1 MNNSLLPRN
10 STQLER
16 DLELLIARSS
26 DLPLAIKT
34 LWDPWECPA
43 SLLPW
48 LAWANSVDD
57 WQESWPETVKRRVI
71 ADAFDVHRY
80 KGTPYAV
87 QKALDS
93 LGVKTSIYEWWEPT
107 GSGQRG
113 TMTVSALLNENIAGA
128 GEGLINAQML
138 RLITT
143 AVNNSKRGSIHYD
156 LELGIYFEET
166 LTATAATA
174 DAVGISCTKPRS
186 VSLEPGLTQA
196 TASASMAE
204 HSIDLSDLCAEG
216 IAALTDQ
223 AAGSAA
229 PYGATHQI
237 AISNVE
243 LIGVN

>member
-1 MNNSLLPRN
+1 MSESLLPKS

-26 DLPLAIKT
+26 DLPLSIKA
-34 LWDPWECPA
+34 LWCPRTCPA

-57 WQESWPETVKRRVI
+57 WNESWPDTVKRRVI

-87 QKALDS
+87 QKAVDS
-93 LGVKTSIYEWWEPT
+93 LGVQTDILEWWEPD

-113 TMTVSALLNENIAGA
+113 TMTVSALLNENIAGN

-143 AVNNSKRGSIHYD
+143 AINNSKRGSIHYD
-156 LELGIYFEET
+156 LELGIYFEDQFT
-166 LTATAATA
+166 LSAGIPGG
-174 DAVGISCTKPRS
+174 VGINSEEFDFSAITPDTS
-186 VSLEPGLTQA
+186 S
-196 TASASMAE
+196 ASAQIACVE
-204 HSIDLSDLCAEG
+204 HSTVCADSEMAGAAVTPEQLQGQSLHGGVLHQLALS
-216 IAALTDQ
+216 T
-223 AAGSAA
+223 
-229 PYGATHQI
+229 
-237 AISNVE
+237 VE
-243 LIGVN
+243 LKGVS

>member
-34 LWDPWECPA
+34 LWDPWECPT

-93 LGVKTSIYEWWEPT
+93 LGVKTSIYEWWEPA

-143 AVNNSKRGSIHYD
+143 AINNSKRGSIHYD

-174 DAVGISCTKPRS
+174 DAVGISYTKPRS
-186 VSLEPGLTQA
+186 APLEPGLTQA
-196 TASASMAE
+196 TASVSMAA
-204 HSIDLSDLCAEG
+204 HSIDLSDLCVEG
-216 IAALTDQ
+216 VTILPDQ
-223 AAGSAA
+223 TAGSAA